1 MTWAYAWEGQAAFS
15 NRLRT
20 LAPGQYELVEVHTRR
35 GITRALLFP
44 GDILR
49 KEWEA
54 NAPCAKLS
62 PSSASDCG
70 RARGKNAPRS
80 SFRKS
85 IARQEFEP
93 RSTTPILPCTVASLQ
108 SEGSFPDDGR
118 VCRVRA
124 SDDSGTSPRW
134 PQEGQERGKTA
145 RQASPYHRSLKN
157 ESVTL

>member
-54 NAPCAKLS
+54 NAPLREALAIKRERLRA
-62 PSSASDCG
+62 SA
-70 RARGKNAPRS
+70 RKKRS
-80 SFRKS
+80 SF
-85 IARQEFEP
+85 
-93 RSTTPILPCTVASLQ
+93 
-108 SEGSFPDDGR
+108 
-118 VCRVRA
+118 
-124 SDDSGTSPRW
+124 
-134 PQEGQERGKTA
+134 
-145 RQASPYHRSLKN
+145 
-157 ESVTL
+157 